1 MLLLEDMGLAISG
14 ACSKEAI
21 EGHTELVTSV
31 AFSPD
36 GETLASASKDKTVRK
51 WDVETSQP
59 LHIMEGFTRD
69 VNACSFSPD
78 GQADLGF
85 NRPEFRISL
94 Q

>member
-1 MLLLEDMGLAISG
+1 MGLAISG
-14 ACSKEAI
+14 ARSQETI
-21 EGHTELVTSV
+21 EENTELVTSV
-31 AFSPD
+31 SFSPD
-36 GETLASASKDKTVRK
+36 GESLASASKDKTVRK

-78 GQADLGF
+78 GQAELGF

-94 Q
+94 R